1 MRLLPPSDL
10 LSLSTPPVSLSPT
23 HPIALHVVTA
33 NKHHRKTIS
42 STSIT
47 GSAEVGSG
55 GQEMDMV
62 AEVDIREVARGRKWE
77 DVGIDPPRKRSAN
90 RAIIQVVVFARC

>member
-1 MRLLPPSDL
+1 
-10 LSLSTPPVSLSPT
+10 
-23 HPIALHVVTA
+23 
-33 NKHHRKTIS
+33 
-42 STSIT
+42 
-47 GSAEVGSG
+47 
-55 GQEMDMV
+55 MDMV